1 MVFLGFLLVAAGIAA
16 GAGVVL
22 DNTGTTEL
30 VVFGQTVPGVNE
42 QWQVFLAGAAVAVV
56 FFTGMLLTFV
66 GAARRLRTR
75 RDLRD
80 LREEHEESLTTLVAE
95 KRRLERELAQ
105 ARQGSRPGPAP
116 SGPAGPAGPSRPA
129 GNTGPLPRREPATA
143 AVQGT
148 RVAPRAKN
156 PGTSPFFTRND

>member
-1 MVFLGFLLVAAGIAA
+1 MVFLGFVLVAAAIAA
-16 GAGVVL
+16 GVGVVL
-22 DNTGTTEL
+22 DNTDTANL
-30 VVFGQTVPGVNE
+30 VVFGQTVPGVTE
-42 QWQVFLAGAAVAVV
+42 QWQVFAAGAAVSAV
-56 FFTGMLLTFV
+56 FFGGLLLTCMGV
-66 GAARRLRTR
+66 VRRIRTR

-105 ARQGSRPGPAP
+105 VRQGGGPRPGPAP
-116 SGPAGPAGPSRPA
+116 SG
-129 GNTGPLPRREPATA
+129 NTGPLPTREPAT

-148 RVAPRAKN
+148 RVAPSRQKN